1 MNNGIVVSESDRGIL
16 RGLAEQTAELA
27 ELPVQKKTAEL
38 WSKLNGLRMEK
49 PMVYLYQVC
58 WGEMNYQNELT
69 PRCEDSFL
77 RTVEQGMRRTLYQ
90 WEHMRADM
98 VIEPFYDMEPVLLG
112 DDYGLEIKEDVLNA
126 HPDSAARSHHY
137 IAQIKGMADVEKIKI
152 PSITFDEEATSAR
165 VGALDDIFGDVLPV
179 RIGINFGRYN
189 IAPWDRLVHWTG
201 VTEILLDLAM
211 RPDYVHALM
220 EQLTRAHE
228 ARIDQFLEMGQ
239 LAPNNRNMI
248 IGQGGYG
255 YTDEL
260 PGDDYDPENIG
271 FHNLWG
277 GGMAQVFSE
286 VSPDM
291 HEEFALDYEIR
302 CMNRFGLVY
311 YGCCE
316 PLHHKVDLA
325 RRKIPRLRKISMSPM
340 ADDRRGAEAVGD
352 SLVYSCK
359 PNPAYL
365 ATDPWNPEAVR
376 AEMKPIL
383 EATKANNCNVEIILK
398 DISTV
403 HHDPRRLWE
412 WAGLLTEIADSY

>member
-1 MNNGIVVSESDRGIL
+1 MSKHITISETDRGVL
-16 RGLAEQTAELA
+16 RQLAEKTAELA
-27 ELPVQKKTAEL
+27 ALPVQRETKEL
-38 WSKLNGLRMEK
+38 WSKLNGLKMER

-58 WGEMNYQNELT
+58 WGEMNVNDELT
-69 PRCEDSFL
+69 LKCSDPFL
-77 RTVEQGMRRTLYQ
+77 QSVEQNLRRSLYQ
-90 WEHMRADM
+90 WIHMRADM
-98 VIEPFYDMEPVLLG
+98 VIEPFYDMDPVLVG
-112 DDYGLEIKEDVLNA
+112 DDYGIGIKEDVLNA

-137 IAQIKGMADVEKIKI
+137 IAQIKDESDVEKIKI
-152 PSITFDEEATSAR
+152 PTITHDTEATTAR
-165 VGALDDIFGDVLPV
+165 VEALTDIFGDVLPV
-179 RIGINFGRYN
+179 RLGINFGRYN

-201 VTEILLDLAM
+201 VTEILLAL
-211 RPDYVHALM
+211 RPEYVHALM

-228 ARIDQFLEMGQ
+228 ARIDQFLGMGQ
-239 LAPNNRNMI
+239 LTPNNRNVI

-260 PGDDYDPENIG
+260 PGSDYDPDNIG

-286 VSPDM
+286 VSPAM

-325 RRKIPRLRKISMSPM
+325 RRKIPNLRKISMSPM
-340 ADDRRGAEAVGD
+340 ADDKKGAEAVGD

-365 ATDPWNPEAVR
+365 ATDPWNPDAVR

-383 EATKANNCNVEIILK
+383 EATKANNCSVEIILK
-398 DISTV
+398 DISTL
-403 HHDPRRLWE
+403 HHEPRRLWE
-412 WAGLLTEIADSY
+412 WADLLSEIAADY